1 MDVVSFGLNHT
12 RQSFGEKGKPNP
24 AISIL
29 ADYESKNDKNPPEN
43 KPKRSS
49 APIIMPPLRL
59 SPIAMRLKTQ

>member
-29 ADYESKNDKNPPEN
+29 LDNESKNDKNPQEN
-43 KPKRSS
+43 NPKRSV
-49 APIIMPPLRL
+49 PIIMPPLRL
-59 SPIAMRLKTQ
+59 SPISKRLRTQ